1 VDCRQTFQVSCDEDG
16 SWAGD
21 QTCEP
26 LRCSL
31 SALRQLKSEFNTQ
44 ILPDNTT
51 LIHLPSPGGVG
62 WGAQDY
68 KAYQTHISVVFGS
81 AVRLRCAQDYDRSN
95 AGSVEPVCAV
105 GQFASPHRWQFVSPA
120 VSCSLVYGMCF
131 HIDRMY
137 SHIDR
142 ICYDVGVRGPL
153 PVCLAGHF
161 VLSFCR
167 HLSPMG
173 HL

>member
-1 VDCRQTFQVSCDEDG
+1 MENCCLSKTTNPVECRQTFQVSCDEDG
-16 SWAGD
+16 GWAGD

-26 LRCSL
+26 VRCSL
-31 SALRQLKSEFNTQ
+31 SALRQLKTQ

-95 AGSVEPVCAV
+95 AGSVEPVSAV
-105 GQFASPHRWQFVSPA
+105 GAVASPHRWYEG
-120 VSCSLVYGMCF
+120 SLPRLTVGSLSRLPF
-131 HIDRMY
+131 HARSY
-137 SHIDR
+137 
-142 ICYDVGVRGPL
+142 
-153 PVCLAGHF
+153 LACVF
-161 VLSFCR
+161 I
-167 HLSPMG
+167 
-173 HL
+173 